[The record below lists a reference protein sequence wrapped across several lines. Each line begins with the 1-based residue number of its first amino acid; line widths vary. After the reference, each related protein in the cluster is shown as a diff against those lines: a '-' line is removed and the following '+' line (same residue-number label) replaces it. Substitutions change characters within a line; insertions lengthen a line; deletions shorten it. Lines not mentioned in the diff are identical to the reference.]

1 MDGMGVCVWMFGHVE
16 SSNARDRDRRRRLG
30 ATAPHGVRRKRGL
43 WTLDFGL
50 WTMGGD
56 GGGGRARDRD
66 RRRARGVEARWWW
79 LRGARAVVA
88 CVAVLAVCG
97 GCCAR
102 GVGASAVASSSSSS
116 SSSSVNRHEYDAHG
130 PDGEVLAL
138 GEVNFD
144 EYVGKGAP
152 VLVKVYAEWCKHCR
166 AMTTTWNEVAR
177 ELEGEVYVGKI
188 DGPKNRLLVKRIGV
202 KGYPTIALFKQG
214 KLYEY
219 ESSDRSFEA
228 LVAFARKDHRKF
240 KSRSFFHAVWF
251 SKVLRGLYA
260 IPEVGGKAH
269 AYLHEDLKLSNVA
282 ILFLTLSVPV
292 SAGMIAIFVAD
303 MVIVRHVLKET
314 RQMYSGGRNAAA
326 RRPHAD

>member
-1 MDGMGVCVWMFGHVE
+1 MALVL
-16 SSNARDRDRRRRLG
+16 ALG
-30 ATAPHGVRRKRGL
+30 LAAGSHGG
-43 WTLDFGL
+43 
-50 WTMGGD
+50 
-56 GGGGRARDRD
+56 A
-66 RRRARGVEARWWW
+66 
-79 LRGARAVVA
+79 GARAGFGARVVRA
-88 CVAVLAVCG
+88 
-97 GCCAR
+97 
-102 GVGASAVASSSSSS
+102 ASTSASSSAK
-116 SSSSVNRHEYDAHG
+116 RPEYDARA
-130 PDGEVLAL
+130 PDGEVVDLA
-138 GEVNFD
+138 EVNFD

-166 AMTTTWNEVAR
+166 AMTTTWNEVSR

-202 KGYPTIALFKQG
+202 KAYPTIALFKQG
-214 KLYEY
+214 KVYEY

-260 IPEVGGKAH
+260 VPEYGGKAH
-269 AYLHEDLKLSNVA
+269 AYLHDDLKMSNVT
-282 ILFLTLSVPV
+282 ILFLALSVPV

-314 RQMYSGGRNAAA
+314 RQMYNRGNGAA

>member
-1 MDGMGVCVWMFGHVE
+1 MWNFRRPQR
-16 SSNARDRDRRRRLG
+16 ARGGRRRDS
-30 ATAPHGVRRKRGL
+30 TACVA
-43 WTLDFGL
+43 
-50 WTMGGD
+50 TMGGD
-56 GGGGRARDRD
+56 GGDGARGGGGGGGRRRRRARARE
-66 RRRARGVEARWWW
+66 RERRARGVESRSWW
-79 LRGARAVVA
+79 LRGAGAVVA
-88 CVAVLAVCG
+88 CVALLAVCG
-97 GCCAR
+97 GCAR

-116 SSSSVNRHEYDAHG
+116 SVNHHEYDAHG
-130 PDGEVLAL
+130 PDGEVVDL

-314 RQMYSGGRNAAA
+314 RQMYNGGNAAA

>member
-1 MDGMGVCVWMFGHVE
+1 
-16 SSNARDRDRRRRLG
+16 
-30 ATAPHGVRRKRGL
+30 
-43 WTLDFGL
+43 
-50 WTMGGD
+50 
-56 GGGGRARDRD
+56 
-66 RRRARGVEARWWW
+66 
-79 LRGARAVVA
+79 VVA
-88 CVAVLAVCG
+88 CAALLAVCG
-97 GCCAR
+97 GCAR

-116 SSSSVNRHEYDAHG
+116 SSSSSVNHHEYDAHG
-130 PDGEVLAL
+130 PDGEVVDL

-144 EYVGKGAP
+144 EYVGRGAP